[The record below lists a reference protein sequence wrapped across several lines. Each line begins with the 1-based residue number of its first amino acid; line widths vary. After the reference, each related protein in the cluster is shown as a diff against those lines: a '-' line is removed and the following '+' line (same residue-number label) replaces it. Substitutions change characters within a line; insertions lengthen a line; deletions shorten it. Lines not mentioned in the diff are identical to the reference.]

1 MKNKDQAKRDLKVMT
16 NSCPLIC
23 DLAMDARMIIS
34 NALSVFTVVG
44 WSRVVSKGG
53 DAVGR
58 DFVVGKLGFDFF

>member
-1 MKNKDQAKRDLKVMT
+1 MT
-16 NSCPLIC
+16 NPCPLIC

-58 DFVVGKLGFDFF
+58 DFVGGKLGFDFF